1 MISFFKKLIP
11 VTLISLCFFGGAKIS
26 YAVESLLTFSTHFTA
41 VVANTTYYLIPN
53 HSDSSGSVNTNES
66 ITYFIAPTDGRLQNL
81 YIAGGE
87 PGGSNTITATMRIE
101 GVDTL
106 LSAQL
111 TGTTDRKLNSTT
123 TIAVSAGQ
131 KMSLKIVTS
140 AALGGAYYIVKASVT
155 FKPTNNRYA
164 AVFAT
169 TAGNTTVNSGTYY
182 YGLMGQLYSATQ
194 SIARN
199 LMPTSGKFGN
209 FYFYRG
215 TAPGAGTSET
225 RTLQYN
231 GTNSSI
237 VATIS
242 DTSNVG
248 SDTTHTQY
256 VSATDLVGFAATHS
270 GTPALTTSI
279 WSATFEPDVEGE
291 SLMML
296 SENTPTN
303 TAAYWGY
310 TQGSDADWDSSQT
323 WAINTHPPINYRI
336 KKLYVNLGTAPGAS
350 KSWNFRVDNGYQV
363 SSGVNC
369 TISDSETACNDTT
382 NSSQIIAPDV
392 FDIKA
397 TPTSAPAASTMKL
410 SYVLFFPPTPSIIP
424 RQPNNLGLTGYWS
437 FNDGSG
443 SVATDSSGKGNHG
456 TLGAGMTSAD
466 WVNGKR
472 GLALDFDGGST
483 DNVLLSISTSTLT
496 SATGTIAFWVKT
508 GANFTDLAMLFHGT
522 PTSGANGVGTENEIH
537 LNFTSSEQLQFF
549 IEGGSSDVNMTSTNS
564 YSDGKWHYVVATW
577 NRADVAI
584 DDAIVYVDGVEIMR
598 AVHNANSF
606 TPSLTTYIGRPNGS
620 SRFFT
625 GQMDEVRIYNRALS
639 PSEVDI
645 LYRSTAGKQNFPV
658 NDRLTSGLIGNWT
671 FNDPDITTNDIT
683 DVTGNGNRGGF
694 IGSATSSAKMIGK
707 IGQALAFNGT
717 SNYVRINDASS
728 LDVTNITVSVWAKKR
743 GDHPD
748 WAVLVGRQAGTG
760 TGDLFTIYYVNGAS
774 ERYGWSVR
782 TAGGDDSITGSA
794 STGDV
799 GIWVN
804 IVGTYNGTTIRLYR
818 NGVEMNSKVHTFG
831 GDMISEI
838 TSVTLGAGF
847 NGAGADVGIS
857 EFTNASLDE
866 ARVYNRALSASEVKQ
881 LYLLG
886 TATVNTSQNSRI
898 PSGLVGY
905 WSLNGPDITAND
917 ITDVSGNSNRGGLFA
932 GATSTATVIGKVG
945 QGFYLNDAPYIKV
958 ADSTSLDFGDSFSY
972 ALWLKRD
979 RTGVSPYEIL
989 VSKGANSPVLSITGT
1004 GDTAEVRDRLS
1015 LCKHSGACV
1024 ATSTIKIL
1032 DSEWH
1037 HIALTKSG
1045 ATTKLYIDAVDRTGT
1060 VTDATMESNSSAL
1073 HIGAESPVAGEEFK
1087 GTIDEIRV
1095 YNRAITPAEV
1105 FQLYRAGR

>member
-1 MISFFKKLIP
+1 MKRVYL
-11 VTLISLCFFGGAKIS
+11 
-26 YAVESLLTFSTHFTA
+26 YAVLLLVT
-41 VVANTTYYLIPN
+41 
-53 HSDSSGSVNTNES
+53 
-66 ITYFIAPTDGRLQNL
+66 FIAFAPHGARAD
-81 YIAGGE
+81 E
-87 PGGSNTITATMRIE
+87 F
-101 GVDTL
+101 
-106 LSAQL
+106 
-111 TGTTDRKLNSTT
+111 
-123 TIAVSAGQ
+123 
-131 KMSLKIVTS
+131 TS
-140 AALGGAYYIVKASVT
+140 SSFVVLDPVI
-155 FKPTNNRYA
+155 KP
-164 AVFAT
+164 
-169 TAGNTTVNSGTYY
+169 
-182 YGLMGQLYSATQ
+182 
-194 SIARN
+194 
-199 LMPTSGKFGN
+199 
-209 FYFYRG
+209 
-215 TAPGAGTSET
+215 
-225 RTLQYN
+225 
-231 GTNSSI
+231 
-237 VATIS
+237 S
-242 DTSNVG
+242 D
-248 SDTTHTQY
+248 Y
-256 VSATDLVGFAATHS
+256 
-270 GTPALTTSI
+270 
-279 WSATFEPDVEGE
+279 
-291 SLMML
+291 
-296 SENTPTN
+296 
-303 TAAYWGY
+303 
-310 TQGSDADWDSSQT
+310 
-323 WAINTHPPINYRI
+323 
-336 KKLYVNLGTAPGAS
+336 
-350 KSWNFRVDNGYQV
+350 
-363 SSGVNC
+363 
-369 TISDSETACNDTT
+369 
-382 NSSQIIAPDV
+382 
-392 FDIKA
+392 
-397 TPTSAPAASTMKL
+397 
-410 SYVLFFPPTPSIIP
+410 
-424 RQPNNLGLTGYWS
+424 
-437 FNDGSG
+437 
-443 SVATDSSGKGNHG
+443 
-456 TLGAGMTSAD
+456 
-466 WVNGKR
+466 
-472 GLALDFDGGST
+472 
-483 DNVLLSISTSTLT
+483 STSTGFQMWST
-496 SATGTIAFWVKT
+496 
-508 GANFTDLAMLFHGT
+508 M
-522 PTSGANGVGTENEIH
+522 
-537 LNFTSSEQLQFF
+537 SE
-549 IEGGSSDVNMTSTNS
+549 
-564 YSDGKWHYVVATW
+564 
-577 NRADVAI
+577 
-584 DDAIVYVDGVEIMR
+584 
-598 AVHNANSF
+598 
-606 TPSLTTYIGRPNGS
+606 P
-620 SRFFT
+620 
-625 GQMDEVRIYNRALS
+625 
-639 PSEVDI
+639 
-645 LYRSTAGKQNFPV
+645 
-658 NDRLTSGLIGNWT
+658 GLG
-671 FNDPDITTNDIT
+671 
-683 DVTGNGNRGGF
+683 
-694 IGSATSSAKMIGK
+694 TSSASSFNVGAGFLRFPFVSLPTASATAGDTQVALSWTAAEGFLGWTASGYTV
-707 IGQALAFNGT
+707 GQSTVSGGPYTYTSVGSVTSSTRTGLTNGT